1 MAVDPRAA
9 LIMRRL
15 SRLQTQRST
24 WESHWQELADYMR
37 PRKADI
43 VFKTQTPGKKRTEQ
57 IFDGTAVRAAEMLSA
72 SLHGMLTNM
81 STKWF
86 SLRYRDPELQSD
98 DEAREWLLS
107 AEEAMYTAFNRS
119 NFQEQVQ
126 ELYDDLVVFGTA
138 TMMVEPDSETN
149 FRFSTRH
156 IAEIYLAEDQYG
168 RVNTVYRKFRMFA
181 RSAIDQFGAKNVSS
195 RILQTEKRDP
205 HEQVDIVHVVMPR
218 SDRDPIKM
226 NSVNMPFASLYIDP
240 EEQQVLSESGYTE
253 LPFLCPRWLKS
264 STELGYGRSCG
275 MTALADTKVLNR
287 MSEVNLRAA
296 QKMTDPP
303 LMVPDDGF
311 MLPIR
316 VVPGGLN
323 FYRSGTRDRL
333 EPLQIGSNT
342 PVALNME
349 EQRRQ
354 AVRSAFYVDH
364 LQLAPVPNETAT
376 AVIQRTETSMRMLGP
391 SLGRLQSELLQPLLR
406 RCWSIMSKQEAFPAP
421 PEFLQGNGSSGDIE
435 IEYVSPLA
443 RAQKKGDAQSM
454 VQLLEFMGPLMS
466 IDPSIADYLDMDGM
480 AQHLI
485 KALAIPATVVN
496 GEQEVLNKRDERA
509 AQQAQQAEMAEAM
522 QVAQAAGKA
531 APAIKAVDEATMQEM
546 AGGEALP
553 PEVLAAVAAEEAA

>member
-1 MAVDPRAA
+1 MAEADERAVI
-9 LIMRRL
+9 LLRRL
-15 SRLQTQRST
+15 SKLELQRST

-43 VFKTQTPGKKRTEQ
+43 VMKSETPGRKRTEQ

-81 STKWF
+81 STSWF
-86 SLRYRDPELQSD
+86 SLRYRDPQLQLD

-107 AEEAMYTAFNRS
+107 AEDAMYTAFHRS
-119 NFQEQVQ
+119 NFQEQIQ
-126 ELYDDLVVFGTA
+126 ELYDDLVVFGTG
-138 TMMVEPDSETN
+138 TMMIEPDESSN

-156 IAEIYLAEDQYG
+156 IAEIYLAENAQG
-168 RVNTVYRKFRMFA
+168 RVDAVYRKFKMTA
-181 RSAIDQFGAKNVSS
+181 RAAIDQFGEKAVSD
-195 RILQTEKRDP
+195 RIRHTEQRDP
-205 HEQVDIVHVVMPR
+205 YEMIEVVHVVQPR
-218 SDRDPIKM
+218 NDRDPAKINKL
-226 NSVNMPFASLYIDP
+226 NKAFSSFYLDR
-240 EEQQVLSESGYTE
+240 EDQQVLSESGYDE
-253 LPFLCPRWLKS
+253 FPYVCPRWLKS

-296 QKMTDPP
+296 QKVTDPP

-333 EPLQIGSNT
+333 EPLNIASNT

-364 LQLAPVPNETAT
+364 LQLNQGPNMTAT
-376 AVIQRTETSMRMLGP
+376 EVLQRTEQSMRMLGP
-391 SLGRLQSELLQPLLR
+391 VLGRLQSELLQPMIN
-406 RCWSIMSKQEAFPAP
+406 RCWAIMSKQEAFPQP
-421 PEFLQGNGSSGDIE
+421 PEFLQGAGDIE

-443 RAQKKGDAQSM
+443 RAQRKGDAQSL
-454 VQLLEFMGPLMS
+454 VQLMEFMQPLMA
-466 IDPSIADYLDMDGM
+466 IDPGIADFLDMDGM

-485 KALAIPATVVN
+485 KTLSIPATVVR
-496 GEQEVLNKRDERA
+496 GEQEVLGKRDERA
-509 AQQAQQAEMAEAM
+509 AEQAQQAEMAEAM
-522 QVAQAAGKA
+522 QIAQAAGKA
-531 APAIKAVDEATMQEM
+531 APMVKAVDDATMNQLP
-546 AGGEALP
+546 GDIP
-553 PEVLAAVAAEEAA
+553 PEAIEAA

>member
-1 MAVDPRAA
+1 MAEADPRAVI
-9 LIMRRL
+9 LLRRL
-15 SRLQTQRST
+15 SKLEQQRST

-43 VFKTQTPGKKRTEQ
+43 VITSETPGRKRTEQ

-81 STKWF
+81 STSWF
-86 SLRYRDPELQSD
+86 SLRYRDPQLQLD

-107 AEEAMYTAFNRS
+107 AEDAMYTAFHRS
-119 NFQEQVQ
+119 NFQEQIQ

-138 TMMVEPDSETN
+138 TMMIEPDDINN

-156 IAEIYLAEDQYG
+156 IAEIYVAENAQG
-168 RVNTVYRKFRMFA
+168 RIDTVYRKFKMTA
-181 RSAIDQFGAKNVSS
+181 RAAIDQFGEAEVSD
-195 RILQTEKRDP
+195 RIKHTEQRDP
-205 HEQVDIVHVVMPR
+205 YEMIDIVHVVQPR
-218 SDRDPIKM
+218 SERDPAKINKLNKAFSSFYLDRD
-226 NSVNMPFASLYIDP
+226 D
-240 EEQQVLSESGYTE
+240 QQVLSESGYDE
-253 LPFLCPRWLKS
+253 FPYVCPRWLKS

-364 LQLAPVPNETAT
+364 LQLNQGPNMTAT
-376 AVIQRTETSMRMLGP
+376 EVLQRTEQSMRMLGP
-391 SLGRLQSELLQPLLR
+391 VLGRLQSELLQPMIS
-406 RCWSIMSKQEAFPAP
+406 RCWSIMSKQEAFPQP
-421 PEFLQGNGSSGDIE
+421 PEFLQGTGDIE

-443 RAQKKGDAQSM
+443 RAQRKGDAQSL
-454 VQLLEFMGPLMS
+454 VQLMEFMQPLMA
-466 IDPSIADYLDMDGM
+466 IDPGIADYLDMDGM

-485 KALAIPATVVN
+485 KTLSIPATIVR
-496 GEQEVLNKRDERA
+496 GEQEVLGKRDERA
-509 AQQAQQAEMAEAM
+509 AQQAQQAEMQEAM
-522 QVAQAAGKA
+522 QIAQAAGKA
-531 APAIKAVDEATMQEM
+531 APMVKAVDDATMNQLPAEV
-546 AGGEALP
+546 P
-553 PEVLAAVAAEEAA
+553 PEAA

>member
-1 MAVDPRAA
+1 MAVADERAVI
-9 LIMRRL
+9 LLRRL
-15 SRLQTQRST
+15 SKLELQRST

-43 VFKTQTPGKKRTEQ
+43 VMKSETPGRKRTEQ

-81 STKWF
+81 STSWF
-86 SLRYRDPELQSD
+86 SLRYRDPQLQLD

-107 AEEAMYTAFNRS
+107 AEDAMYTAFHRS
-119 NFQEQVQ
+119 NFQEQIQ
-126 ELYDDLVVFGTA
+126 ELYDDLVVFGTG
-138 TMMVEPDSETN
+138 TMMIEPDESSN

-156 IAEIYLAEDQYG
+156 IAEIYLAENAQG
-168 RVNTVYRKFRMFA
+168 RVDTVYRKFKMTA
-181 RSAIDQFGAKNVSS
+181 RAAIDQFGEAEVSD
-195 RILQTEKRDP
+195 RIKHTEQRDP
-205 HEQVDIVHVVMPR
+205 YEMIEIVHVVQPR
-218 SDRDPIKM
+218 NDRDPVKINKL
-226 NSVNMPFASLYIDP
+226 NKAFSSFYLDR
-240 EEQQVLSESGYTE
+240 EDQQVLSESGYDE
-253 LPFLCPRWLKS
+253 FPYVCPRWLKS

-296 QKMTDPP
+296 QKVTDPP

-333 EPLQIGSNT
+333 EPLNIASNT

-364 LQLAPVPNETAT
+364 LQLNQGPNMTAT
-376 AVIQRTETSMRMLGP
+376 EVLQRTEQSMRMLGP
-391 SLGRLQSELLQPLLR
+391 VLGRLQSELLQPMIT
-406 RCWSIMSKQEAFPAP
+406 RCWAIMSKQEAFPQP
-421 PEFLQGNGSSGDIE
+421 PEFLQGAGDIE

-443 RAQKKGDAQSM
+443 RAQRKGDAQSL
-454 VQLLEFMGPLMS
+454 VQLMEFMQPLMA
-466 IDPSIADYLDMDGM
+466 IDPGIADFLDMDGM

-485 KALAIPATVVN
+485 KTLSIPATVVR
-496 GEQEVLNKRDERA
+496 GEQEVLGKRDERA
-509 AQQAQQAEMAEAM
+509 AEQAQQAEMAEAM
-522 QVAQAAGKA
+522 QIAQAAGKA
-531 APAIKAVDEATMQEM
+531 APMVKAVDDATMNQLP
-546 AGGEALP
+546 GDIP
-553 PEVLAAVAAEEAA
+553 PEAIEAA

>member
-1 MAVDPRAA
+1 MAADPRAS
-9 LIMRRL
+9 LILRRL

-43 VFKTQTPGKKRTEQ
+43 VLKTQTPGKKRTEQ

-81 STKWF
+81 STAWF
-86 SLRYRDPELQSD
+86 SLRYRDGDLQED

-107 AEEAMYTAFNRS
+107 AEDAMYTAFHRS
-119 NFQEQVQ
+119 NFQEQIQ
-126 ELYDDLVVFGTA
+126 ELYDDLVVFGTG
-138 TMMVEPDSETN
+138 TMMIEPDEENN

-156 IAEIYLAEDQYG
+156 IAEVYLAEDAYG
-168 RVNTVYRKFRMFA
+168 KIDTVYRKFRMFA
-181 RSAIDQFGAKNVSS
+181 RAAIDQFGAENVSQ
-195 RILQTEKRDP
+195 RILETEKRDP

-218 SDRDPIKM
+218 SERDPVKM
-226 NSVNMPFASLYIDP
+226 NATNMPFASLYIDP
-240 EEQQVLSESGYTE
+240 EQQKVLSESGYSE
-253 LPFLCPRWLKS
+253 LPFVCPRWLKS
-264 STELGYGRSCG
+264 STELSYGRSCG

-333 EPLQIGSNT
+333 EPLNIGSNT

-354 AVRSAFYVDH
+354 AVRAAFFVDH
-364 LQLAPVPNETAT
+364 LQLSQGPNMTAT
-376 AVIQRTETSMRMLGP
+376 EVLQRTEQSMRMLGP
-391 SLGRLQSELLQPLLR
+391 VLGRLQSELLQPLIT
-406 RCWSIMSKQEAFPAP
+406 RCWSIMSKQEAFPQP
-421 PEFLQGNGSSGDIE
+421 PEFLQGAGDIE

-443 RAQKKGDAQSM
+443 RAQRKGDAQAV
-454 VQLLEFMGPLMS
+454 VQLLEFLNPLMGL
-466 IDPSIADYLDMDGM
+466 DPSIADYLDIDGM
-480 AQHLI
+480 AKHLI
-485 KALAIPATVVN
+485 KTLAIPATVIH

-509 AQQAQQAEMAEAM
+509 AQQAQQAEMQEAM
-522 QVAQAAGKA
+522 QTAEAAGKA
-531 APAIKAVDEATMQEM
+531 APAIKAVDAATMQEM
-546 AGGEALP
+546 GGGDIP
-553 PEVLAAVAAEEAA
+553 PEAVAAAMADEEAA

>member
-1 MAVDPRAA
+1 MAVADERAVI
-9 LIMRRL
+9 LLRRL
-15 SRLQTQRST
+15 SKLELQRST

-43 VFKTQTPGKKRTEQ
+43 VMKSETPGRKRTEQ
-57 IFDGTAVRAAEMLSA
+57 MFDGTAVRAAEMLSA

-81 STKWF
+81 STSWF
-86 SLRYRDPELQSD
+86 SLRYRDEQLQLD

-107 AEEAMYTAFNRS
+107 AENAMYTAFHRS
-119 NFQEQVQ
+119 NFQEQIQ
-126 ELYDDLVVFGTA
+126 ELYDDLVVFGTG
-138 TMMVEPDSETN
+138 TMMIEPDESSN

-156 IAEIYLAEDQYG
+156 IAEIYLAENAQG
-168 RVNTVYRKFRMFA
+168 RVDTVYRKFKMTA
-181 RSAIDQFGAKNVSS
+181 RAAIDQFGEKEVSD
-195 RILQTEKRDP
+195 RIRHTEQRDP
-205 HEQVDIVHVVMPR
+205 YEMIEIVHVVQPR
-218 SDRDPIKM
+218 NDRDPVKINKL
-226 NSVNMPFASLYIDP
+226 NKAFSSFYLDR
-240 EEQQVLSESGYTE
+240 EDQQVLSESGYDE
-253 LPFLCPRWLKS
+253 FPYVCPRWLKS

-333 EPLQIGSNT
+333 EPLNIGSNT

-364 LQLAPVPNETAT
+364 LQLNQGPNMTAT
-376 AVIQRTETSMRMLGP
+376 EVLQRTEQSMRMLGP
-391 SLGRLQSELLQPLLR
+391 VLGRLQSELLQPMIN
-406 RCWSIMSKQEAFPAP
+406 RCWAIMSKQEAFPQP
-421 PEFLQGNGSSGDIE
+421 PEFLQGAGDIE

-443 RAQKKGDAQSM
+443 RAQRKGDAQSL
-454 VQLLEFMGPLMS
+454 VQLMEFMQPLMA
-466 IDPSIADYLDMDGM
+466 IDPGIADFLDMDGM

-485 KALAIPATVVN
+485 KTLSIPATVVR
-496 GEQEVLNKRDERA
+496 GEQEVLGKRDERA
-509 AQQAQQAEMAEAM
+509 AEQAQQAEMAEAM
-522 QVAQAAGKA
+522 QIAQAAGKA
-531 APAIKAVDEATMQEM
+531 APMVKAVDDATMNQLP
-546 AGGEALP
+546 GDIP
-553 PEVLAAVAAEEAA
+553 PEAIEAA

>member
-1 MAVDPRAA
+1 MAEADKRAII
-9 LIMRRL
+9 LLRRL
-15 SRLQTQRST
+15 SKLEQQRST

-43 VFKTQTPGKKRTEQ
+43 TQTSQTPGKKRTEQ

-72 SLHGMLTNM
+72 SLHGMMTNM
-81 STKWF
+81 STSWF
-86 SLRYRDPELQSD
+86 SLRYRDGDLQLD

-107 AEEAMYTAFNRS
+107 AEDAMYTAFHRS
-119 NFQEQVQ
+119 NFQEQIQ

-138 TMMVEPDSETN
+138 TMMIEPDDVNN

-156 IAEIYLAEDQYG
+156 IAEVYLAENAHG
-168 RVNTVYRKFRMFA
+168 RVDTVYRKFKMSA
-181 RSAIDQFGAKNVSS
+181 RAAIDEFGAENITD
-195 RILQTEKRDP
+195 RIKETEKRDP
-205 HEQVDIVHVVMPR
+205 YEQVEIIHVVQPR
-218 SDRDPIKM
+218 NERDPLKL
-226 NSVNMPFASLYIDP
+226 NKTNKPFLSMYLDK
-240 EEQQVLSESGYTE
+240 EDQQVLGESGYDE
-253 LPFLCPRWLKS
+253 FPFVCPRWLKS

-311 MLPIR
+311 LLPIR

-364 LQLAPVPNETAT
+364 LQLSQGPNMTAT
-376 AVIQRTETSMRMLGP
+376 EVLQRTEQSMRMLGP
-391 SLGRLQSELLQPLLR
+391 VLGRLQSELLQPMIN
-406 RCWSIMSKQEAFPAP
+406 RCWAIMSKQEAFPQP
-421 PEFLQGNGSSGDIE
+421 PEFLQGAGDIE

-443 RAQKKGDAQSM
+443 RAQRKGDAQSM
-454 VQLLEFMGPLMS
+454 VQLMEFMQPLMS

-485 KALAIPATVVN
+485 KTLSIPATVVR
-496 GEQEVLNKRDERA
+496 GEQEVLGKRDERA
-509 AQQAQQAEMAEAM
+509 AEQAQQQEMAEAM

-531 APAIKAVDEATMQEM
+531 APMVKAVDDAAMNMPMEE
-546 AGGEALP
+546 GALP
-553 PEVLAAVAAEEAA
+553 PEAVEAA

>member
-1 MAVDPRAA
+1 MAVADERAVI
-9 LIMRRL
+9 LLRRL
-15 SRLQTQRST
+15 SKLELQRST

-43 VFKTQTPGKKRTEQ
+43 VMKSETPGRKRTEQ

-81 STKWF
+81 STSWF
-86 SLRYRDPELQSD
+86 SLRYRDPQLQLD

-107 AEEAMYTAFNRS
+107 AEDAMYTAFHRS
-119 NFQEQVQ
+119 NFQEQIQ
-126 ELYDDLVVFGTA
+126 ELYDDLVVFGTG
-138 TMMVEPDSETN
+138 TMMIEPDESSN

-156 IAEIYLAEDQYG
+156 IAEIYLAENAQG
-168 RVNTVYRKFRMFA
+168 RVDTVYRKFKMTA
-181 RSAIDQFGAKNVSS
+181 RAAIEQFGEAEVSD
-195 RILQTEKRDP
+195 RIKHTEQRDP
-205 HEQVDIVHVVMPR
+205 YEMIEIVHVVQPR
-218 SDRDPIKM
+218 NDRDPVKINKL
-226 NSVNMPFASLYIDP
+226 NKAFSSFYLDR
-240 EEQQVLSESGYTE
+240 EDQQVLSESGYDE
-253 LPFLCPRWLKS
+253 FPYVCPRWLKS

-275 MTALADTKVLNR
+275 MTALAATKVLNR

-333 EPLQIGSNT
+333 EPLNIASNT

-364 LQLAPVPNETAT
+364 LQLNQGPNMTAT
-376 AVIQRTETSMRMLGP
+376 EVLQRTEQSMRMLGP
-391 SLGRLQSELLQPLLR
+391 VLGRLQSELLQPMIN
-406 RCWSIMSKQEAFPAP
+406 RCWAIMSKQEAFPQP
-421 PEFLQGNGSSGDIE
+421 PEFLQGAGDIE

-443 RAQKKGDAQSM
+443 RAQRKGDAQSL
-454 VQLLEFMGPLMS
+454 VQLMEFMQPLMA
-466 IDPSIADYLDMDGM
+466 IDPGIADFLDMDGM

-485 KALAIPATVVN
+485 KTLSIPATVVR
-496 GEQEVLNKRDERA
+496 GEQEVLGKRDERA
-509 AQQAQQAEMAEAM
+509 AEQAQQAEMAEAM
-522 QVAQAAGKA
+522 QIAQAAGKA
-531 APAIKAVDEATMQEM
+531 APMVKAVDDATMNQLP
-546 AGGEALP
+546 GDIP
-553 PEVLAAVAAEEAA
+553 PEAIEAA